1 MRSSSVSTT
10 SDSRNFDLAIIGGGV
25 NGTGIARD
33 AAGRGLKVLLAEKSD
48 LAQATSSASSKL
60 IHGGLRYLEQYEFR
74 LVREALGERD
84 VLLRNAPH
92 IIWPLRFVLPHSPA
106 LRPAW
111 MLRLGLV
118 LYDNLAWR
126 PFGPRSSLPRSKSV
140 DLRDRVLG
148 GALKPE
154 FKRGFAYS
162 DCWVDDARLVA
173 LNARDAADRGARIL
187 TRTAVINGRR
197 DADHWALRLL
207 HADGRGETLHA
218 HAVVNAAG
226 PWAGEVL
233 GQTLG
238 MNATATLRLIK
249 GSHIVVRRRYPGSH
263 AFILQNDDGRV
274 IFLIPYEGDYTL
286 IGTTDVPFE
295 RNADDVTIDE
305 TEIAYLCRAA
315 NRYLADPICAADV
328 IWSYAGVRPLYD
340 DGQQNASAVT
350 RDYVLDLHGE
360 SGQPPA
366 LSVFGGKITTFRRLA
381 EHALEKLA
389 PFFPS
394 MGAAWTDQ
402 APLPG
407 GNMAGADFGTFLAE
421 QARIRPWLDAAH
433 LHGLA
438 RRHGTR
444 MTRLLD
450 GAARVADLGEYFG
463 AGLYAREIDWLRAEE
478 FAVTA
483 ADVLWRRTKTGL
495 HLDARQRDDV
505 ARYIA
510 DG

>member
-1 MRSSSVSTT
+1 MRSSSVTTT
-10 SDSRNFDLAIIGGGV
+10 SGSRIFDLAIIGGGI

-33 AAGRGLKVLLAEKSD
+33 AAGRGLKVVLAEKSD
-48 LAQATSSASSKL
+48 LAAATSSASSKL

-92 IIWPLRFVLPHSPA
+92 IIWPLRFVLPHTPA

-111 MLRLGLV
+111 LLRLGLV

-126 PFGPRSSLPRSKSV
+126 PFGPRSSLPRSTGV
-140 DLRDRVLG
+140 DLHDRILG
-148 GALKPE
+148 GALKPA

-187 TRTAVINGRR
+187 TRTAVTDARR
-197 DADHWALRLL
+197 DGGHWAFALL
-207 HADGRGETLHA
+207 HPDGRTETLRA
-218 HAVVNAAG
+218 RAIVNAAG
-226 PWAGEVL
+226 PWAGEIL

-238 MNATATLRLIK
+238 INATATLRLIK
-249 GSHIVVRRRYPGSH
+249 GSHIVVSRRYPGSH

-295 RNADDVTIDE
+295 RDAGEVTIDE
-305 TEIAYLCRAA
+305 SEIDYLCRAA
-315 NRYLADPICAADV
+315 NRYLAEPISAADV

-360 SGQPPA
+360 AGQPPA

-381 EHALEKLA
+381 EHALDKLT
-389 PFFPS
+389 PYFPS
-394 MGAAWTDQ
+394 MGAAWTDH

-407 GNMAGADFGTFLAE
+407 GDMADADFGAFLAE
-421 QARIRPWLDAAH
+421 QARIHPWLEAAH

-450 GAARVADLGEYFG
+450 GAASTDDLGQYFG

-478 FAVTA
+478 FATTA

-495 HLDARQRDDV
+495 HLDARQRGDV
-505 ARYIA
+505 AGYIA
-510 DG
+510 GG